1 MKKKISAIKLLE
13 FCNGVKYCKSFDFE
27 LDPIEMARYKTV
39 ATVKRKIEDYVAKNG
54 IFRNDELND
63 LKYEMK
69 DFLKEWKAEVE
80 RIKEKE
86 RMEEEEI
93 RMETEEVS
101 KRAVYAT
108 LAQELKGSAI

>member
-1 MKKKISAIKLLE
+1 
-13 FCNGVKYCKSFDFE
+13 
-27 LDPIEMARYKTV
+27 
-39 ATVKRKIEDYVAKNG
+39 
-54 IFRNDELND
+54 
-63 LKYEMK
+63 MK

-86 RMEEEEI
+86 RKEEEEI

-108 LAQELKGSAI
+108 LAQELKAQQFS